1 MPWPDHPQPYAAVAI
16 TKHGVELAW
25 RTAAGLGGVDVYYSE
40 KFDLRAAGGA
50 QEGETFSSFRAT
62 PFSGSVRELLQDGFH
77 RYEGW
82 ILFISLGAVVRMI
95 APVLRDKKTDPAVVV
110 VDDAGR
116 FAISVLSG
124 HLGGANRLAERV
136 AEVLGAEPVIT
147 TASDVGRT
155 IAVDLLGRSFGWT
168 LADDRHV
175 TPASAAVV
183 NEEPVLVLQEAGER
197 GWWTRPTPLPPTIH
211 RCDSLEEARG
221 AVAERARQGLPG
233 FGALLLITD
242 RIWSEEELRQFA
254 PYWVVY
260 RPKSL
265 ILGIGCNR
273 GTPRAEIEE
282 VVEGTLRAKG
292 LAVDS
297 VAAVATIDRKKDEA
311 GLVALCR
318 DRGWPLIA
326 YTPVELNEMPM
337 RHPSEM
343 VYRYTGAYGV
353 SEPAA
358 MRAAGTDRL
367 LVDKIV
373 SGNVTLSVARK
384 CPDLQ
389 DGAVERGA
397 GP

>member
-25 RTAAGLGGVDVYYSE
+25 RTAEGLGGVDVYYSE

-50 QEGETFSSFRAT
+50 QEGETFSSFWAT

-136 AEVLGAEPVIT
+136 AEVLGAQPVIT

-175 TPASAAVV
+175 
-183 NEEPVLVLQEAGER
+183 
-197 GWWTRPTPLPPTIH
+197 
-211 RCDSLEEARG
+211 
-221 AVAERARQGLPG
+221 
-233 FGALLLITD
+233 
-242 RIWSEEELRQFA
+242 
-254 PYWVVY
+254 
-260 RPKSL
+260 
-265 ILGIGCNR
+265 
-273 GTPRAEIEE
+273 
-282 VVEGTLRAKG
+282 
-292 LAVDS
+292 
-297 VAAVATIDRKKDEA
+297 
-311 GLVALCR
+311 
-318 DRGWPLIA
+318 
-326 YTPVELNEMPM
+326 
-337 RHPSEM
+337 
-343 VYRYTGAYGV
+343 
-353 SEPAA
+353 
-358 MRAAGTDRL
+358 
-367 LVDKIV
+367 
-373 SGNVTLSVARK
+373 
-384 CPDLQ
+384 
-389 DGAVERGA
+389 
-397 GP
+397 

>member
-1 MPWPDHPQPYAAVAI
+1 MPWPDHPQAYAAVAI

-25 RTAAGLGGVDVYYSE
+25 RTAKGLGGVDVYCSE

-136 AEVLGAEPVIT
+136 AEVLGAQPVIT

-221 AVAERARQGLPG
+221 TAAERARQGLPG

-311 GLVALCR
+311 GLVAMCR

-326 YTPVELNEMPM
+326 YTPDELNEMPM
-337 RHPSEM
+337 RHPSET

-384 CPDLQ
+384 
-389 DGAVERGA
+389 AFNAREGA
-397 GP
+397 GEGGAG